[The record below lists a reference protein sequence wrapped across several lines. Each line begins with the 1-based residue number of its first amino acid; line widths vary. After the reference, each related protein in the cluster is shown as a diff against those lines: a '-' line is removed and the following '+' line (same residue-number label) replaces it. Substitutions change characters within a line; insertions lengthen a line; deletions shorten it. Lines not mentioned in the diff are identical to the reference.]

1 MNKKINKGMGLPDTD
16 HVVRH
21 VPFKKL
27 HTDADGNIIGFL
39 FEAFQLR
46 EIDEGDLSV
55 NWVEYFEEG
64 SHVERVEKTIHE
76 IRKVKPV
83 GSKSAFG
90 VSSVLA
96 IKQTC
101 RNTPKSIK
109 IVYWPTTTKD
119 GVPNVTHALIRHL
132 PEDDIELLDALAT
145 TAFSTLIRNSD
156 IP

>member
-1 MNKKINKGMGLPDTD
+1 MSLPDTN
-16 HVVRH
+16 HVIRH
-21 VPFKKL
+21 VPWNKL
-27 HTDADGNIIGFL
+27 HKDADDNVIGFL
-39 FEAFQLR
+39 PEAFRLR
-46 EIDEGDLSV
+46 EIDEGELSV

-64 SHVERVEKTIHE
+64 SHTQKVEKTIRE

-90 VSSVLA
+90 VSPVFA
-96 IKQTC
+96 IKQAC
-101 RNTPKSIK
+101 KNTPKPIK

-145 TAFSTLIRNSD
+145 TAFSTLILNSD
-156 IP
+156 IS